1 MSEEN
6 LVQTLDMIFGEEN
19 VFVVN
24 DSTDFSEKSDLTKR
38 MKKLLKET
46 KGEEYEMQ
54 SLSQGKS

>member
-24 DSTDFSEKSDLTKR
+24 DDTDFSENSDLTKR
-38 MKKLLKET
+38 MKKLLNQT
-46 KGEEYEMQ
+46 KGDKNEVQ
-54 SLSQGKS
+54 SLSQGKV